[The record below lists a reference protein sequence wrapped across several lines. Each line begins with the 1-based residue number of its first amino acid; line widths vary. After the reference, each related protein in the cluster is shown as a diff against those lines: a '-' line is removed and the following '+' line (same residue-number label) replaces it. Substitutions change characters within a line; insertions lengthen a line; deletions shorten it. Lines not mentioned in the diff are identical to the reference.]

1 MGSRPINSF
10 IHDLP
15 PIITAGNPAERGA
28 EGFGVDGG
36 GKVLARA
43 VPGTSAAQQLGNE
56 IAVEVR
62 QARPETAGEVF
73 RPGVVRMV
81 RVFRPAADFGHLPNP
96 FPTGAPRKQAS

>member
-62 QARPETAGEVF
+62 QARPENPGEVL
-73 RPGVVRMV
+73 RQGGGRVV
-81 RVFRPAADFGHLPNP
+81 RVFPRAARFVHWANLVPG
-96 FPTGAPRKQAS
+96 GAP